1 MSQDAVSSTNT
12 SSQELSFAGGG
23 NNTST
28 GFATGST
35 CPSSG
40 TYKADNRYMTTVQ
53 LYSAGDIFR
62 PGPDGKKT
70 TWYALTSTASSG
82 LSSDGSFTSVK
93 VEAGTV

>member
-1 MSQDAVSSTNT
+1 MSQDAISNT
-12 SSQELSFAGGG
+12 STQEATLVGG

-40 TYKADNRYMTTVQ
+40 TYKADNKYMTTVQ
-53 LYSAGDIFR
+53 LYAAGEIFR

-70 TWYALTSTASSG
+70 TWYALTRTASSG
-82 LSSDGSFTSVK
+82 LSSEGSFTSVK

>member
-1 MSQDAVSSTNT
+1 MSQDAVSNT
-12 SSQELSFAGGG
+12 STQETTLVSGG

-28 GFATGST
+28 GFVTGATCT
-35 CPSSG
+35 SSG

-53 LYSAGDIFR
+53 LYAAGDIFR
-62 PGPDGKKT
+62 PGTDGKKA
-70 TWYALTSTASSG
+70 TWYPLTSTAASG

>member
-1 MSQDAVSSTNT
+1 MSQDAISNSTT
-12 SSQELSFAGGG
+12 QEGTLAGG

-35 CPSSG
+35 CTASG

-53 LYSAGDIFR
+53 LYAAGDIFR

-70 TWYALTSTASSG
+70 TWYALTPTASSG
-82 LSSDGSFTSVK
+82 LASDGSFTSVK